1 MLEIAGIEVKVSNP
15 DKVFFPGL
23 GITKLDLVHYY
34 LSVGEAVLRGVH
46 LRPTTLKRYP
56 DGEGG
61 KMFFQHRVPG
71 GNRDEGGSKAA

>member
-1 MLEIAGIEVKVSNP
+1 MIGIAGIEVKVSNP